1 MNYKSVIEAS
11 ADCMCGRKH
20 KHSRNTTECPWKKL
34 SILTYHFSP
43 LFFATFIR
51 RKYDEVMKDRW
62 KMQRCFIFHLWKNYF
77 SFLLSALKLLTFNFS
92 RVYDTQTGRVYVCL
106 QRIVVMGRLGQTFIE
121 RHILLFFSALLLVF
135 LVLGCSLIIVHLS
148 RHDRQPCRSCTSFLT
163 SQIIRLIVHN
173 PFRFQ
178 AHLYRPS
185 GLALHLKGLNKLRVE
200 SSDEEARS
208 APSCLHLSA
217 CPASSPLNDVSSSRD
232 AGLLL

>member
-1 MNYKSVIEAS
+1 MSDVRPEKLWIINLWQNVLWH

-106 QRIVVMGRLGQTFIE
+106 QRIVFMGRLGQTFIE
-121 RHILLFFSALLLVF
+121 THILLFFLLCYRYF
-135 LVLGCSLIIVHLS
+135 LFWVAHSL
-148 RHDRQPCRSCTSFLT
+148 SFICPDMT
-163 SQIIRLIVHN
+163 DSHVEAA
-173 PFRFQ
+173 Q
-178 AHLYRPS
+178 ASWPHR
-185 GLALHLKGLNKLRVE
+185 
-200 SSDEEARS
+200 
-208 APSCLHLSA
+208 
-217 CPASSPLNDVSSSRD
+217 
-232 AGLLL
+232 